1 MMRTRYGISPWFETL
16 PRSRRP
22 DFPRLRGEHSVDV
35 AMIGGGLTGCATAYA
50 CAVAGLN
57 SIVLEAGSLGQG
69 RTARSAGLLLP
80 EPGPDF
86 KVIAKLHGL
95 RAARGMFE
103 LWHRASLDG
112 AALIRRLGIS
122 CGLESG
128 DSLTVASW
136 DSEKALR
143 QECDARKQAGLHAQW
158 VNAAAIGKTSALEAA
173 AGLRLG
179 GCYTLDPYRAC
190 VGLASSAA
198 KRGARFFERSP
209 VKKVRVGSKQVEI
222 VAEGGLVRAATVIV
236 CTGTATSEYHPLR
249 RHFKRREKY
258 FVMTE
263 PVPAA
268 IRKQLGSQGLI
279 VGDTAT
285 PRHRIR
291 WTRDNRLLVTGADQ
305 AETPAR
311 KRPAVLIQRTGQ
323 LMYEL
328 LRMYPAISGLQP
340 EHGWES
346 VYGETADGLIYVG
359 PHRNYPRHLFALGG
373 GADSM
378 TGAFLASRL
387 LARAASDEPDKG
399 DDVFGWTR

>member
-1 MMRTRYGISPWFETL
+1 MMRTRYGLSPWLETF

-22 DFPRLRGEHSVDV
+22 DHPRLRGEHASDV
-35 AMIGGGLTGCATAYA
+35 VIIGGGLTGCATAYA
-50 CAVAGLN
+50 CAAAGLN
-57 SIVLEAGSLGQG
+57 TIVLEAGSLGQG
-69 RTARSAGLLLP
+69 GTARSAGLLLP

-86 KVIAKLHGL
+86 KTIAKLHGL

-103 LWHRASLDG
+103 RWHRASLDG

-143 QECDARKQAGLHAQW
+143 QECDARQQAGLDAQW
-158 VNAAAIGKTSALEAA
+158 VNAAAIGRTSALEAA

-179 GCYTLDPYRAC
+179 GCFTFDPYRAC
-190 VGLASSAA
+190 LGLASSAA
-198 KRGARFFERSP
+198 KRGARVFERSP
-209 VKKVRVGSKQVEI
+209 VKKVRVGSKRVDV
-222 VAEGGLVRAATVIV
+222 VADGGLVHAATVIV

-258 FVMTE
+258 LVMTE

-268 IRKQLGSQGLI
+268 IRKQMGSQRRTLT
-279 VGDTAT
+279 DTAV
-285 PRHRIR
+285 PRHRVR
-291 WTRDNRLLVTGADQ
+291 WTRDNRLLVSGADQ

-311 KRPAVLIQRTGQ
+311 KRQAVLVQRTGQ
-323 LMYEL
+323 LMYEV

-340 EHGWES
+340 QYGWES
-346 VYGETADGLIYVG
+346 AYGETSDGLIYIG

-373 GADSM
+373 GADSL

-387 LARAASDEPDKG
+387 LARAASGTPDKG